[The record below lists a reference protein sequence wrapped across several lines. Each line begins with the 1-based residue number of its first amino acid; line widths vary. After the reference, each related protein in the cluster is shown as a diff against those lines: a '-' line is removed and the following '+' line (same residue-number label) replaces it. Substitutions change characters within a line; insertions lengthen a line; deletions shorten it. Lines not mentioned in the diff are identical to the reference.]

1 MRSLRFAPTD
11 EPDERM
17 RTRGVAL
24 SPSRSARVVIQQR
37 VQATAPAAVAGGE
50 AASAG

>member
-1 MRSLRFAPTD
+1 MREVLRTVMSRLRFEPTD

-24 SPSRSARVVIQQR
+24 SPSRGARVVIQER
-37 VQATAPAAVAGGE
+37 VQAAAPAAVA
-50 AASAG
+50 